1 MIADSL
7 QNQIS
12 IANSVSNRAHQGD
25 IREILASSAVPGA
38 TMVSDPVTD
47 VSFNADDAER
57 LGGSSNNSNAASRR
71 RATSGCA
78 LFAAMLA
85 AGMHAL

>member
-12 IANSVSNRAHQGD
+12 IANSVSNRAQGD

-57 LGGSSNNSNAASRR
+57 LGGPSNNSNAASRR